1 MWWWNGPTIA
11 ALIYWQHLLG
21 KRPMVI
27 QYCYCDL
34 EDGSDRVCT
43 PGSKK
48 ECESPW
54 VRCPHFQMR
63 REEDNGDS

>member
-1 MWWWNGPTIA
+1 MIVN
-11 ALIYWQHLLG
+11 
-21 KRPMVI
+21 
-27 QYCYCDL
+27 YCYCDL
-34 EDGSDRVCT
+34 EDGTDRVCT

-63 REEDNGDS
+63 REEGDAKSTD